1 MQLEFHQ
8 LDLRYRDLRVVDRE
22 RDARLLAS
30 LAGVGQKTPV
40 LVVPGA
46 EGRYVLIDGYRRVGG
61 LLRLKAD
68 TVEALVLPIPEPE
81 GLILSHRMA
90 SSCRKSALE
99 EGWLLRELEQ
109 IHGMSRSD
117 LASKLL
123 RSSSWVSRRLGLV
136 EVLPASVQQAV
147 RVGKVTPHAAM
158 KSLLPLARANREA
171 CETLVANLMP
181 AGAAVRQM
189 DELWRAWRK
198 GSEEERERIVS
209 HPGLYLGALSEME
222 RQDAPEPVPAA
233 ESVRKDLASVGG
245 ICRRVKRKLLSAPV
259 SGISLPAWPGAV
271 GLAWENAQSAFVSLS
286 SVMAERLP

>member
-8 LDLRYRDLRVVDRE
+8 LDRRYRDLRVVDRD

-30 LAGVGQKTPV
+30 LASVGQKTPV
-40 LVVPGA
+40 LVVSSS
-46 EGRYVLIDGYRRVGG
+46 EDRYVLIDGYRRVDA

-68 TVEALVLPIPEPE
+68 TVDALLLPITESE

-90 SSCRKSALE
+90 SSHRKSALE

-109 IHGMSRSD
+109 IHGLSRLE

-136 EVLPASVQQAV
+136 EILPASVQEAV
-147 RVGKVTPHAAM
+147 RAGKIGPHAAM
-158 KSLLPLARANREA
+158 KSLLPLARANKEA
-171 CETLVANLMP
+171 CATLVANLGA

-189 DELWRAWRK
+189 DDLWRGWRR
-198 GSEEERERIVS
+198 GDGAEREKIVS
-209 HPGLYLGALSEME
+209 HPELYLAALSEVGRE
-222 RQDAPEPVPAA
+222 DSPQPLPAA
-233 ESVRKDLASVGG
+233 ESVARDLASVGG
-245 ICRRVKRKLLSAPV
+245 ICRRVKRKLAAQSGGGLS
-259 SGISLPAWPGAV
+259 SPAWPGAV

-286 SVMAERLP
+286 SVMAERLS

>member
-40 LVVPGA
+40 LVVSGDG
-46 EGRYVLIDGYRRVGG
+46 GRYVLIDGYRRIAG

-68 TVEALVLPIPEPE
+68 TVEALLLPITVSE

-99 EGWLLRELEQ
+99 EGWLLKELEHC
-109 IHGMSRSD
+109 HGMSRVEM
-117 LASKLL
+117 ASKLL

-136 EVLPASVQQAV
+136 EALPASVQDAV
-147 RVGKVTPHAAM
+147 RVGKVGPHAAM
-158 KSLLPLARANREA
+158 KSLLPLARANQEA
-171 CETLVANLMP
+171 CEALVRNLGS

-198 GSEEERERIVS
+198 GTEEERERIIS
-209 HPGLYLGALSEME
+209 HPGLYLAAVSEVG
-222 RQDAPEPVPAA
+222 RNDAPEPEPAA

-245 ICRRVKRKLLSAPV
+245 ICRRVKRKFLSAYE
-259 SGISLPAWPGAV
+259 GGGTPAWPGAV
-271 GLAWENAQSAFVSLS
+271 GLAWENAQSAFSALA
-286 SVMAERLP
+286 SVMADRLP

>member
-22 RDARLLAS
+22 RDSRLLAS
-30 LAGVGQKTPV
+30 LAGAGQKTPV
-40 LVVPGA
+40 LVVSGD
-46 EGRYVLIDGYRRVGG
+46 GDRYVLIDGYRRVDG

-68 TVEALVLPIPEPE
+68 TVEALLLPITESE
-81 GLILSHRMA
+81 GLILSHRME

-99 EGWLLRELEQ
+99 DGWLLRELEHS
-109 IHGMSRSD
+109 HGMSR
-117 LASKLL
+117 LEMASKLL

-136 EVLPASVQQAV
+136 EVLPALVQQAV
-147 RVGKVTPHAAM
+147 RAGKVTPHAAM

-171 CETLVANLMP
+171 CELLVRNLGA
-181 AGAAVRQM
+181 AGTAVRQM

-198 GSEEERERIVS
+198 GTEEERERIVS
-209 HPGLYLGALSEME
+209 CPGLYLAALSEVG
-222 RQDAPEPVPAA
+222 RSDAPEPVPST

-245 ICRRVKRKLLSAPV
+245 ICRRVKRKLLSARE

-286 SVMAERLP
+286 SVMAERLS